1 MFLRAVTPTL
11 FAAFVLG
18 TFNAPAHAV
27 SAKEKMETC
36 KFGAEDQKLSGP
48 EHKAFMKKCMA
59 AGDGP
64 APKAKKKK
72 PTGAAVPAQ

>member
-1 MFLRAVTPTL
+1 MFLRVVTPAL
-11 FAAFVLG
+11 FAAFMLG

-36 KFGAEDQKLSGP
+36 KFGADDQKLSGP

-72 PTGAAVPAQ
+72 SSGMAAPAQ